1 MLKLVEHAPNQIKE
15 TLNIEFPKFIQ
26 NIFNNPHVKISPAMK
41 ADIAENI
48 AVKTLNEEFSKLET
62 FEGMRREI
70 QDALEDLESSDS
82 ESLTWRLSQAT
93 DASSKAQKSTLGE
106 VQEEGE
112 DKDAMAKFLQN
123 LIDDEVWIKKNK

>member
-1 MLKLVEHAPNQIKE
+1 
-15 TLNIEFPKFIQ
+15 
-26 NIFNNPHVKISPAMK
+26 
-41 ADIAENI
+41 
-48 AVKTLNEEFSKLET
+48 
-62 FEGMRREI
+62 
-70 QDALEDLESSDS
+70 
-82 ESLTWRLSQAT
+82 LTWRLSQAT

>member
-1 MLKLVEHAPNQIKE
+1 
-15 TLNIEFPKFIQ
+15 
-26 NIFNNPHVKISPAMK
+26 MK
-41 ADIAENI
+41 ANIAENI

-62 FEGMRREI
+62 FEGMRKEI
-70 QDALEDLESSDS
+70 QDALEDLESSNY